1 MKSFSSLI
9 DKTTRT
15 VMQQDRQI
23 KHLISQ
29 IVPATTL
36 AHIEFCRVEGG
47 RLRLTVDNAVWVAK
61 LRFSERQIIGTL
73 KKEQFDVHTLSCHV
87 APADNVEARTSLRTP
102 NKTSRRTAAA
112 LAALADQSADRD
124 DDSLRQELLKLAE
137 TLRSRAEPE

>member
-1 MKSFSSLI
+1 
-9 DKTTRT
+9 
-15 VMQQDRQI
+15 MQQDRQI

-73 KKEQFDVHTLSCHV
+73 KKAQYDVHALSCHV
-87 APADNVEARTSLRTP
+87 APAENVEARTSLRTP
-102 NKTSRRTAAA
+102 NKTSRRTVDA

-137 TLRSRAEPE
+137 KLRSRAEPE